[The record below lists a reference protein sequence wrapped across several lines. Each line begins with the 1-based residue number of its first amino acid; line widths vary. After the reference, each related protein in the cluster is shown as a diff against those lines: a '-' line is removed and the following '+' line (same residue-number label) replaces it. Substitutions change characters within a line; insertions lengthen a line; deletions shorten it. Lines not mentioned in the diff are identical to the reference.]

1 MQDLLKKIIE
11 MDEQAR
17 KIEQQ
22 AKTEKEKS
30 EAEVDQLREKI
41 YTDYIERAKAR
52 VEKNIAVDKAH
63 ADQKIA
69 EYSEQAAKAKA
80 DMAAL
85 YENNK
90 EKWVSEIVGRVL
102 T

>member
-22 AKTEKEKS
+22 AKDEKIKS
-30 EAEVDQLREKI
+30 EEEVEQLKEQI
-41 YTDYIERAKAR
+41 YNDYITRAKDR
-52 VEKNIAVDKAH
+52 IEKNIAVDRANADKRIAALQERTAKMKAEM
-63 ADQKIA
+63 DRL
-69 EYSEQAAKAKA
+69 YSEKK
-80 DMAAL
+80 DG
-85 YENNK
+85 
-90 EKWVSEIVGRVL
+90 WVDEIVKRSL